1 MLFVALG
8 TWIALLAPPLS
19 DPRFLAAMSLLS
31 EAQIGS
37 DTASLIRY
45 LQKQTPDPGRLERI
59 GALIRQLGDPRFV
72 VRNKASEELT
82 AIGDPAEKALE
93 AALSDPDAERAER
106 AERHLKAL
114 RENPDTP
121 IILAALFLMSY
132 SNSRDAV
139 ESIFNYLPF
148 IHEPCILDAAKE
160 TLLHLGMKE
169 GKAIPAAASWAFDK
183 ESVRRSIAGYL
194 LGRSSDPKQQKVARQ
209 LVRDSDPWVRL
220 RTAEGM
226 LYAGK
231 ETAVPIL
238 IELLDP
244 KTSDRSWA
252 ALRLLA
258 TLFGRAFPDAP
269 SSDRADEWSRYR
281 ESCLEWWLQ
290 TEAGITVEK
299 LPRSGRPL
307 GLVIGV
313 EFNPGNVWGCGLDG
327 HQLWQVH
334 VHHALDARWLPD
346 GKVLIVAAD
355 PNRVIEC
362 ERSGKIIWERFL
374 PDRPIACDRLTNGNT
389 YIGLTSSVMEMHRN
403 GSIVSQHQFPLPF
416 TTAGRRLPNGHY
428 IGINNLGQI
437 AELDRKGNL
446 VLKIQ
451 APNGTD
457 FTDISWNRKG
467 NFVLLKNRGIL
478 EIDRKGKVVAELG
491 AEQANYPLT
500 GLDVLPDNNLL
511 VGGNGKCIILGWDGK
526 VRWEAKG
533 VTHQCTEAHIR

>member
-1 MLFVALG
+1 MLIMALG
-8 TWIALLAPPLS
+8 TWIAFLAPPLG
-19 DPRFLAAMSLLS
+19 DPRFPAAMSLLKES
-31 EAQIGS
+31 QIGS

-45 LQKQTPDPGRLERI
+45 LQKQMPDPARSERI

-72 VRNKASEELT
+72 VRNKASDELT
-82 AIGDPAEKALE
+82 AIGSPAEKALE

-106 AERHLKAL
+106 ANRHLKAL
-114 RENPDTP
+114 RENSETP
-121 IILAALFLMSY
+121 AILAALLLLSY
-132 SNSRDAV
+132 SDSRDAV

-148 IHEPCILDAAKE
+148 IHEPFIIDAAKE
-160 TLLHLGMKE
+160 TLLPLGMKE
-169 GKAIPAAASWAFDK
+169 GKVIPAAASWAWDK

-194 LGRSSDPKQQKVARQ
+194 LGRSSDPKQQEVARQ
-209 LVRDSDPWVRL
+209 LLQDSDPWVRL

-244 KTSDRSWA
+244 KVSDRCWA
-252 ALRLLA
+252 AQSLLA

-269 SSDRADEWSRYR
+269 RSDRADEWSRYR
-281 ESCLEWWLQ
+281 ERCLEWWLQ
-290 TEAGITVEK
+290 TEAGIAREK
-299 LPRSGRPL
+299 LPRPGRPL

-313 EFNPGNVWGCGLDG
+313 EFNPGHVWGCGPDG

-334 VHHALDARWLPD
+334 VDHALDARWLPD
-346 GKVLIVAAD
+346 GRVLIVAAD

-374 PDRPIACDRLTNGNT
+374 PERPIACDRLTNGNT

-403 GSIVSQHQFPLPF
+403 GSIVSQYQFPLPF

-437 AELDRKGNL
+437 AELDGKGKL
-446 VLKIQ
+446 VQKIQ
-451 APNGTD
+451 ALMGRITQ
-457 FTDISWNRKG
+457 TSVATARE
-467 NFVLLKNRGIL
+467 IL
-478 EIDRKGKVVAELG
+478 
-491 AEQANYPLT
+491 
-500 GLDVLPDNNLL
+500 
-511 VGGNGKCIILGWDGK
+511 CS
-526 VRWEAKG
+526 
-533 VTHQCTEAHIR
+533 